1 MTRKEAKEVLG
12 DVRAYLACRAIL
24 ENEILAGHTFTD
36 ICNAIKTL
44 EQEPFIN
51 KDCVS
56 KGACHEDK
64 IRVLDKITTEMEQL
78 TVTVDTNHNQ
88 YVSKNDVINIIN
100 KYMTERNDKE

>member
-1 MTRKEAKEVLG
+1 MTTEEAIKRLKEARFSIQPYQYINEVL
-12 DVRAYLACRAIL
+12 DM
-24 ENEILAGHTFTD
+24 
-36 ICNAIKTL
+36 AIKAL

-56 KGACHEDK
+56 KSACHEDK

-78 TVTVDTNHNQ
+78 TVAVDTNRNQ